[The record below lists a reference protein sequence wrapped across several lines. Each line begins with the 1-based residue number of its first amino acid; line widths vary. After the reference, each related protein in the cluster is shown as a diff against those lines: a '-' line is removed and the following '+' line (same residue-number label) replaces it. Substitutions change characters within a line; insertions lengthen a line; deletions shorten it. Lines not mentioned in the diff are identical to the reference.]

1 MQHIASISVN
11 PKEAMIN
18 ISLTQDEL
26 TALAGLLD
34 AGVKATGLQGV
45 KHAASILTKL
55 EEAVAYAN
63 KPHGPDNH
71 E

>member
-1 MQHIASISVN
+1 
-11 PKEAMIN
+11 MIT
-18 ISLTQDEL
+18 IELTQDEL

-55 EEAVAYAN
+55 ESAVAEAN
-63 KPHGPDNH
+63 KT
-71 E
+71 ETKETE